1 MWNVKQGCAV
11 MTAGATAVALDA
23 ERLLQNEYEPLKAET
38 LRSLSGKLRARGI
51 RCPDED
57 LEEYYNQAWH
67 ALYTQAASGT
77 AIDNPGGFLV
87 QVGFRRAIDDFRRL
101 RPDERADLETA
112 DLAAAEQDV
121 VQQLEDQRRLREFAE
136 ALRDELGER
145 ERVAAS
151 LCYIHGY
158 TRPEAAKLMGISER
172 RMQKVMDAVSKAVGR
187 ITRDIEAGNRCEA
200 RASTNKAYALG
211 LLDPEGE
218 RHAATRAHLD
228 ECPGCRADVIRM
240 RGLAIIA
247 PPSLLPW
254 AALHVGGAGGGGA
267 AAKARR
273 GPRSTT
279 TAIAGAGAAVVVAAA
294 LAAVM
299 ITRDSSGPERSPAGA
314 ARPTTSAAAPGA
326 QPATKPSDATTEQ
339 PTSKPSDA
347 TTSKPSDERAAQ
359 PTSKPSDARAKQ
371 RARKRRRAKAAP
383 TPAPQPAAPQPAA
396 TAAPVATVSPPAA
409 TPQPVS
415 AAPPV
420 PSAGGE
426 SGDSKPPV
434 LDDGVQE
441 FGVEP

>member
-1 MWNVKQGCAV
+1 
-11 MTAGATAVALDA
+11 MTAGAVAVAQEA
-23 ERLLQNEYEPLKAET
+23 ERLIEREYEPLKAET
-38 LRSLSGKLRARGI
+38 LRSLAGKLRARGI

-57 LEEYYNQAWH
+57 LDAYYNQAWH
-67 ALYTQAASGT
+67 ALYTQISSG
-77 AIDNPGGFLV
+77 AEIDNPGGFLV
-87 QVGFRRAIDDFRRL
+87 QVGFRRAIDDFRRV
-101 RPDERADLETA
+101 RPDERVDLETA
-112 DLAAAEQDV
+112 DLAGAEQDV

-187 ITRDIEAGNRCEA
+187 ITRDIDDGNRCEA

-228 ECPGCRADVIRM
+228 ECPGCRTDVIRM

-254 AALHVGGAGGGGA
+254 AALQVGGAGGGGA

-273 GPRSTT
+273 GPRSTA
-279 TAIAGAGAAVVVAAA
+279 TAAAAAATLVLIAALVAVALTRGSSGSERSAAGAD
-294 LAAVM
+294 
-299 ITRDSSGPERSPAGA
+299 RPA
-314 ARPTTSAAAPGA
+314 TSAAAPSSSPAA
-326 QPATKPSDATTEQ
+326 QAPAPSASPAAKPSDTPADS
-339 PTSKPSDA
+339 PT
-347 TTSKPSDERAAQ
+347 
-359 PTSKPSDARAKQ
+359 
-371 RARKRRRAKAAP
+371 RKRRRPKT
-383 TPAPQPAAPQPAA
+383 TPKPPATPEPAPAA
-396 TAAPVATVSPPAA
+396 TATPEPVATPVATEPPIA
-409 TPQPVS
+409 TPQPTVVPPAPPS
-415 AAPPV
+415 AA
-420 PSAGGE
+420 
-426 SGDSKPPV
+426 DSKPPV

-441 FGVEP
+441 FGVEQ

>member
-1 MWNVKQGCAV
+1 
-11 MTAGATAVALDA
+11 MTAGAAAVAQEA
-23 ERLLQNEYEPLKAET
+23 ERLIEREYEPLKAET
-38 LRSLSGKLRARGI
+38 LRSLAGKLRARGI

-57 LEEYYNQAWH
+57 LDAYYNQAWH
-67 ALYTQAASGT
+67 ALYTQISSG
-77 AIDNPGGFLV
+77 AEIDNPGGFLV
-87 QVGFRRAIDDFRRL
+87 QVGFRRAIDDFRRV
-101 RPDERADLETA
+101 RPDERVDLEA
-112 DLAAAEQDV
+112 SELAAVDHDV

-158 TRPEAAKLMGISER
+158 TRPEAAKLMGISDR

-187 ITRDIEAGNRCEA
+187 ITRDIEDGNRCEA

-211 LLDPEGE
+211 LLDPEGD

-273 GPRSTT
+273 GPRSTA
-279 TAIAGAGAAVVVAAA
+279 TAAAAAAAA
-294 LAAVM
+294 LVLVAALVAVAL
-299 ITRDSSGPERSPAGA
+299 TLGSSGAERSAAPA
-314 ARPTTSAAAPGA
+314 TSGAAPGA
-326 QPATKPSDATTEQ
+326 QPSDATTEQ
-339 PTSKPSDA
+339 PTSKPSDT
-347 TTSKPSDERAAQ
+347 TTSKPSDERATQ

-371 RARKRRRAKAAP
+371 RARKRRRAKPAP

-396 TAAPVATVSPPAA
+396 TAAPVATASPPAA
-409 TPQPVS
+409 TPQPTVV
-415 AAPPV
+415 APAPP
-420 PSAGGE
+420 S
-426 SGDSKPPV
+426 DSKPRV